1 MRHFPRI
8 FAFASLAL
16 ACLLSAPGVLAQQG
30 GTLTGRVVSATGQPV
45 TDAEVKLVDLRRR
58 TTTGDDAGFR
68 FEGLPAGSYLVEVL
82 SPRYGTGLAR
92 VEVAAGASAEVTI
105 TLELASQVDEIVVS
119 AGEPRRQLELA
130 QAVNVLGG
138 EELALRLQPSLGET
152 LANEPGVSSTF
163 FGPGASRPI
172 IRGLGGDRVSMLQG
186 GIGTGDVSTTSPDHA
201 VSADPAFAERIEV
214 LRGPATLL
222 YGSSAIGGVVNTIDR
237 SIPDYEP
244 NAPISGFAELRGG
257 SAAEERTG
265 LVSLGGG
272 RGSWAWHLEG
282 LRRKTGDVDIPGFAS
297 LDPEAQAEQER
308 GTLANSSLE
317 NTSASLGVSRFFDGK
332 GFFGIAVS
340 GLDSNYGIPGPEEE
354 GVPIRIDLERRRVD
368 FRGEITQGLGPF
380 EGLKARAGWV
390 DYEHVELEGEEVGTR
405 FTNDYWEG
413 RLELVQK
420 PWRSLT
426 GSLGLQV
433 RDRRLEAV
441 GEEAFIPP
449 VDSRSWAL
457 FAFEEIP
464 KGPLTFQFGLRFESQ
479 DNSAEPIEVP
489 DRSHE
494 GLSASFGT
502 LWKLTDDTS
511 LAISLARSTKLPNAE
526 ELYSNG
532 LHAATQ
538 AVEIGD
544 PNLDLETSLGLDVSL
559 RKHEGPFTAELTAF
573 VNRFDDFIYDAFT
586 GEEEE
591 GFPVLAFT
599 QADAEFRG
607 LEFQGRA
614 ELWRSGNRHF
624 DLQLSGDYVRAEL
637 RATGE
642 ALSRIPPLRYGLGV
656 HYHTEKLHAFAE
668 LRRVETQD
676 RVAENETPTDGYTL
690 LGASVAYRFFSGGQI
705 VDLLL
710 RGTNLTD
717 EEARNH
723 VSFLKDDV
731 PLPGRDLSL
740 SLRLTF

>member
-1 MRHFPRI
+1 MHHSPRTAV
-8 FAFASLAL
+8 FTSFVLVFSFLAL
-16 ACLLSAPGVLAQQG
+16 FALAQQG
-30 GTLTGRVVSATGQPV
+30 GVLTGRVVSATGQPV

-58 TTTGDDAGFR
+58 TLTADDGSFR
-68 FEGLPAGSYLVEVL
+68 FDELAPGSYFLEAV
-82 SPRYGTGLAR
+82 SARYGTGIAR
-92 VEVAAGASAEVTI
+92 ADLTTAASAEVTI
-105 TLELASQVDEIVVS
+105 TLQVSSQVDEIVVT
-119 AGEPRRQLELA
+119 AGEPRTRLELA
-130 QAVNVLGG
+130 QPVSVLGG
-138 EELALRLQPSLGET
+138 EELGLRLQPSLGET
-152 LANEPGVSSTF
+152 LAQEPGVNSTF

-186 GIGTGDVSTTSPDHA
+186 GIGTGDVSSTSPDHA

-237 SIPDYEP
+237 SIPDYAP
-244 NAPISGFAELRGG
+244 SAPISGFAELRGG
-257 SAAEERTG
+257 SAAEEGTG
-265 LVSLGGG
+265 LLSLGGG
-272 RGSWAWHLEG
+272 GGVWAWQVEG
-282 LRRKTGDVDIPGFAS
+282 LRRETSDYEIPGFAA
-297 LDPEAQAEQER
+297 LDPEAQGEQER
-308 GTLANSSLE
+308 GTVANSSLE
-317 NTSASLGVSRFFDGK
+317 TTSASLGASRFFGDK
-332 GFFGIAVS
+332 GFVGVAVS
-340 GLDSNYGIPGPEEE
+340 DLDSDYGVPGGGEEE
-354 GVPIRIDLERRRVD
+354 PIRIALERRRID
-368 FRGEITQGLGPF
+368 LRGEITQGLGAF
-380 EGLKARAGWV
+380 EGLKARVGWV
-390 DYEHVELEGEEVGTR
+390 DYRHRELEGEEVGTV
-405 FTNDYWEG
+405 FENDSWEG

-420 PWRSLT
+420 PWRGLT
-426 GSLGLQV
+426 GALGLQV
-433 RDRRLEAV
+433 RNRELAAV

-449 VDSRSWAL
+449 VGSRSWAL

-464 KGPLTFQFGLRFESQ
+464 SGPVTFQLGLRFESQ
-479 DNSAEPIEVP
+479 DNTPVPAELP

-502 LWKLTDDTS
+502 LWKLSDDYS
-511 LAISLARSTKLPNAE
+511 LTASLARSTKLPNAE

-544 PNLDLETSLGLDVSL
+544 PDLDVETSLGLDVSL
-559 RKHEGPFTAELTAF
+559 RKHEGRLTGELTAF

-607 LEFQGRA
+607 LEFQGRT
-614 ELWRSGNRHF
+614 ELWRGGDRHV
-624 DLQLSGDYVRAEL
+624 DLQLSGDWVRAEL

-642 ALSRIPPLRYGLGV
+642 ALPRIPPLRFGLGV
-656 HYHTEKLHAFAE
+656 HYHTEKLHTFAE
-668 LRRVETQD
+668 LRRVEEQD
-676 RVAENETPTDGYTL
+676 RVTANETPTGGYTL
-690 LGASVAYRFFSGGQI
+690 LNASVAYRFFTGRQI

-723 VSFLKDDV
+723 VSFLKDEV
-731 PLPGRDLSL
+731 PLPGRDVSL